1 MLCGAGL
8 GIRPS
13 SLAVVFGLDPE
24 ALGDF
29 AQAGLICTAPS
40 QIKQTYNLLS
50 KI

>member
-8 GIRPS
+8 GIRPP

-29 AQAGLICTAPS
+29 AQAGLICTAPPN
-40 QIKQTYNLLS
+40 K
-50 KI
+50 